1 MILVVLF
8 HLGLPWMR
16 AGYLGV
22 SVFFT
27 LSGFL
32 ITSLLLREPMPLRQ
46 FYARRARRLLPAST
60 AVLAA
65 VVVAR
70 WLGEFSLVPRLRAD
84 LFGALFQVSNW
95 VQLAGGSSYASLFGR
110 PAAFTSPLEHFWSLA
125 IEEQFYLLWPVAL
138 LVLMRR
144 RWAVYVVTAGFA
156 VAAPLIAWRWGPDAA
171 YWSTPSRLPELLVG
185 CSVAVWLQRRPELP
199 PKVRWLA
206 PPAFAAVIAGSVV
219 LPSGGGPAYN
229 GWLTPFASVTVALLI
244 GLQVPGPMRALLSVR
259 TLVSVGK
266 VSYGLYLVH
275 WPVFVLLRQHGWDL
289 TRWDGALVA
298 VAITVVVTV
307 ALYWLL
313 ERPVRR
319 ATWSPV
325 VTGRVAMVSV
335 VAVLAGVVAV
345 PVSRG
350 FLEPDTSTLQAAAI
364 DMAEPVMALRAPTPS
379 SVTPTTA
386 QVASEPPAPAAPTFV
401 APVPPR
407 PVRMLVVGDST
418 AFYVGQGLAGWAV
431 QHRQTAQ
438 VDLLWCQGCGFML
451 DGTITSFDAAPFI
464 AASRTV
470 VQENLPDVVERVHPD
485 IVMLMVTVDDVADR
499 SWNMAEGVLTP
510 RDEQYRTRMY
520 DQYRAVTER
529 LLTMGVPTVV
539 WTIPPVPTTQFEA
552 RDLREID
559 RYERQHDT
567 IRQVAADLTGLHG
580 ASVVV
585 CEMDDWLHREGHGD
599 DATWR
604 PDGTHLTEQSAG
616 VLAEQWLGPWLT
628 AAAMGAVVG

>member
-1 MILVVLF
+1 
-8 HLGLPWMR
+8 
-16 AGYLGV
+16 
-22 SVFFT
+22 
-27 LSGFL
+27 
-32 ITSLLLREPMPLRQ
+32 
-46 FYARRARRLLPAST
+46 
-60 AVLAA
+60 
-65 VVVAR
+65 
-70 WLGEFSLVPRLRAD
+70 
-84 LFGALFQVSNW
+84 
-95 VQLAGGSSYASLFGR
+95 
-110 PAAFTSPLEHFWSLA
+110 
-125 IEEQFYLLWPVAL
+125 
-138 LVLMRR
+138 
-144 RWAVYVVTAGFA
+144 
-156 VAAPLIAWRWGPDAA
+156 
-171 YWSTPSRLPELLVG
+171 
-185 CSVAVWLQRRPELP
+185 
-199 PKVRWLA
+199 
-206 PPAFAAVIAGSVV
+206 VIVCSVV
-219 LPSGGGPAYN
+219 LPSGGGPAYH
-229 GWLTPFASVTVALLI
+229 GWLTPFALVTVALLI
-244 GLQVPGPMRALLSVR
+244 GLQVPGPMRSLLSVR
-259 TLVSVGK
+259 ALVSVGK

-298 VAITVVVTV
+298 VAVTV
-307 ALYWLL
+307 AVTVAMYWLL

-335 VAVLAGVVAV
+335 AAVLAGVVAV

-364 DMAEPVMALRAPTPS
+364 DTAEPVMALRAPTPS
-379 SVTPTTA
+379 SAAPTTTA
-386 QVASEPPAPAAPTFV
+386 QVASEAPARTTPTRTTPTFV

-431 QHRQTAQ
+431 QHPQTAQ

-451 DGTITSFDAAPFI
+451 DGTITSFDAAPFV

-510 RDEQYRTRMY
+510 RDEQFRTRMY
-520 DQYRAVTER
+520 DQYRAVTET
-529 LLTMGVPTVV
+529 LLAMGVPTVV
-539 WTIPPVPTTQFEA
+539 WTVPPVPTTQFEA
-552 RDLREID
+552 RDLRETD

-567 IRQVAADLTGLHG
+567 IRQVAADMTGQHG

-585 CEMDDWLHREGHGD
+585 CEMDDWLQQRDQGA

-604 PDGTHLTEQSAG
+604 PDGTHLTEQSAA